1 MWDRKRA
8 VVLKASGTAAD
19 AGAAPAS
26 LNGGDQNPSTA
37 DGSALAGHDRRP
49 LGELLVERGAVSAKV
64 LEQNLRRQ
72 RKDPRPLGE
81 LLVEEGLLEPDLLVA
96 LGTQLG
102 LTPIHLDETQI
113 DDDVL
118 RLIDGVFARQHRVVP
133 LGVDDGGRLHLATPT
148 PNDPALRQGVAE
160 RTQRE
165 VVLQLAGRE
174 AVERVIDRRYTVLTR
189 VDAAAQRAVGD
200 RMVTTPASA
209 SIPLRADAP
218 VVEIV
223 NLLLLQGLR
232 DRASDIHIEPQA
244 DRARVR
250 FRIDG
255 ALYDVQT
262 LPRELMGPIASRVKI
277 LADMDIVDR
286 HRSQDGQLTTT
297 LDGRPIDVR
306 VSTMETVWGEKTVM
320 RLLDRSRSLMPLAQL
335 GLRKTEHDRLRNI
348 IASPFGLLVAAGPTG
363 AGKTTTLYAALNE
376 LDRTSKNI
384 TTIEDPVEYHFP
396 DINQVQINRLAGTT
410 FANGLKAILRQ
421 DPDVILVGEVRDAET
436 ALIAV
441 QSALTGHLVLCSL
454 HAGDAVGAVHR
465 FIDMG
470 IEPFLVASAL
480 VGVVAQ
486 RLVRTVCERCTV
498 RGLPRPQE
506 LEFYRAVMDRLPA
519 ADVATAVG
527 CPRCSNTGFYG
538 RVGVFE
544 CLQVDDTMRELIVA
558 RAHHSELRELAT
570 DNGMRTLQQA
580 GCEVADSGRTTL
592 TEVMRTVYT
601 I

>member
-1 MWDRKRA
+1 
-8 VVLKASGTAAD
+8 
-19 AGAAPAS
+19 
-26 LNGGDQNPSTA
+26 
-37 DGSALAGHDRRP
+37 
-49 LGELLVERGAVSAKV
+49 
-64 LEQNLRRQ
+64 
-72 RKDPRPLGE
+72 
-81 LLVEEGLLEPDLLVA
+81 
-96 LGTQLG
+96 
-102 LTPIHLDETQI
+102 
-113 DDDVL
+113 
-118 RLIDGVFARQHRVVP
+118 
-133 LGVDDGGRLHLATPT
+133 
-148 PNDPALRQGVAE
+148 
-160 RTQRE
+160 
-165 VVLQLAGRE
+165 
-174 AVERVIDRRYTVLTR
+174 VIDRRYTVLTR

-200 RMVTTPASA
+200 RLVATPASA

-232 DRASDIHIEPQA
+232 DRASDIHIEPQP
-244 DRARVR
+244 DRVRVR

-286 HRSQDGQLTTT
+286 HRSQDGQLTTMV
-297 LDGRPIDVR
+297 DGRPIDVR

-320 RLLDRSRSLMPLAQL
+320 RLLDRSRSLMPLSQL
-335 GLRKTEHDRLRNI
+335 GLRPAEHERLRSVI
-348 IASPFGLLVAAGPTG
+348 GSPFGLVVAAGPTG

-396 DINQVQINRLAGTT
+396 NINQVQINRLAGTT

-421 DPDVILVGEVRDAET
+421 DPDVILVGEVRDVET
-436 ALIAV
+436 AQIAV

-454 HAGDAVGAVHR
+454 HAGDSIGAMYR

-470 IEPFLVASAL
+470 IEPFLIASAL
-480 VGVVAQ
+480 IGVVAQ
-486 RLVRTVCERCTV
+486 RLVRTVCDRCTV
-498 RGLPRPQE
+498 MGAPRPQE
-506 LEFYRAVMDRLPA
+506 AEFFRSVMDDLPPTQM
-519 ADVATAVG
+519 ATAVG

-558 RAHHSELRELAT
+558 RAHHTDLRELAT
-570 DNGMRTLQQA
+570 DRGVRSLQQA
-580 GCEVADSGRTTL
+580 GCEIASSGRTTL
-592 TEVMRTVYT
+592 AEVMRTVYM